1 MQYEKI
7 RARLPAVICM
17 AVLAVSFIVIRFP
30 LYPLHRMKQ
39 WSLILFVAAFLVTLV
54 FGVFMKFIYSPILT
68 ACGYTLGFLL
78 ALAAHSVSYDAGGGK
93 LDNLW
98 IIWTIALLCETL
110 TGIGIDLTLVIQK
123 KIAANQAQSE
133 YA

>member
-1 MQYEKI
+1 MHYGKI
-7 RARLPAVICM
+7 RSRLPVVICM

-78 ALAAHSVSYDAGGGK
+78 ALAVHSVSYDAGGGA

-110 TGIGIDLTLVIQK
+110 TGIGIDLTLLLKK
-123 KIAANQAQSE
+123 KITATKT
-133 YA
+133 

>member
-1 MQYEKI
+1 MKHGKI
-7 RARLPAVICM
+7 WARLPAVICI

-39 WSLILFVAAFLVTLV
+39 WSLILFVAVFLVTLV

-78 ALAAHSVSYDAGGGK
+78 ALAVHSVSYDAGGGK